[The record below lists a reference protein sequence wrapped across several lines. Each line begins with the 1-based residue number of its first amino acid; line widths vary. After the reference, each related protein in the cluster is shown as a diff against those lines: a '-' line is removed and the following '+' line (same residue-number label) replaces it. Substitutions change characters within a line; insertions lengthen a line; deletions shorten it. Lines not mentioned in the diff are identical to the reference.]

1 MLSDKAPD
9 DNDGELNRQLERGSA
24 QAFILFIEIY
34 TLASFQVAI
43 CTQSVWGILW
53 QHKKD
58 LLNDLF
64 ERNVDLDLYTARI
77 GIIIAKN
84 YQS

>member
-34 TLASFQVAI
+34 TLASF
-43 CTQSVWGILW
+43 
-53 QHKKD
+53 
-58 LLNDLF
+58 
-64 ERNVDLDLYTARI
+64 
-77 GIIIAKN
+77 
-84 YQS
+84 